1 MIKKPVLKIG
11 NRFVGENYPPL
22 IIVELG
28 INHNGNFVLAKKL
41 IVTAKKMGAE
51 IIKHQTHIPDDE
63 MSIEAKKIIP
73 VHTNENIYNIISN
86 SSLSYEQE
94 KNLQNYVKQQ
104 GMTFISTPF
113 SREAA
118 NRLNRMD
125 VPAYKIGSGECNNF
139 PLIEHICKFK
149 KPIILSTG
157 MNDIAN
163 IKKAVKIIEN
173 KKIPYA
179 LLHCT
184 NIYPTPPNLVR
195 LNSIDEMKK
204 IFPKAVI
211 GLSDHTGN
219 NYTSFAALG
228 KGASIIEK
236 HFIDTKKRVGPDIP
250 ASIDKNQLKDLILG
264 SKEIFMSLPG
274 KKKPVKEEKNTA
286 NFAFAS
292 VVSNSYI
299 KAGSILTKKNI
310 WVRRP
315 GNGDFNAE
323 KFKDLLGKKVFKNIE
338 KNTQIKKNHLI
349 NNVKKK
355 N

>member
-1 MIKKPVLKIG
+1 
-11 NRFVGENYPPL
+11 
-22 IIVELG
+22 
-28 INHNGNFVLAKKL
+28 
-41 IVTAKKMGAE
+41 MGAE

-73 VHTNENIYNIISN
+73 VHTTENIYNIISN

-94 KNLQNYVKQQ
+94 KNFQIYVKKL

-118 NRLNRMD
+118 NRLNRMN

-157 MNDIAN
+157 MNDIAS
-163 IKKAVKIIEN
+163 IKKAVKIIES

-184 NIYPTPPNLVR
+184 NLYPTPPNLVR

-211 GLSDHTGN
+211 GLSDHTG
-219 NYTSFAALG
+219 TITHPCSLG
-228 KGASIIEK
+228 KGVSIIEK
-236 HFIDTKKRVGPDIP
+236 RFIDTKKR
-250 ASIDKNQLKDLILG
+250 KD
-264 SKEIFMSLPG
+264 
-274 KKKPVKEEKNTA
+274 
-286 NFAFAS
+286 
-292 VVSNSYI
+292 
-299 KAGSILTKKNI
+299 
-310 WVRRP
+310 
-315 GNGDFNAE
+315 
-323 KFKDLLGKKVFKNIE
+323 
-338 KNTQIKKNHLI
+338 QI
-349 NNVKKK
+349 
-355 N
+355 

>member
-11 NRFVGENYPPL
+11 NRFIGENYPPL

-118 NRLNRMD
+118 NRLNRMN

-163 IKKAVKIIEN
+163 IKKAVKIIES

-236 HFIDTKKRVGPDIP
+236 QR
-250 ASIDKNQLKDLILG
+250 IL
-264 SKEIFMSLPG
+264 S
-274 KKKPVKEEKNTA
+274 TA
-286 NFAFAS
+286 
-292 VVSNSYI
+292 
-299 KAGSILTKKNI
+299 
-310 WVRRP
+310 
-315 GNGDFNAE
+315 
-323 KFKDLLGKKVFKNIE
+323 
-338 KNTQIKKNHLI
+338 
-349 NNVKKK
+349 
-355 N
+355 

>member
-11 NRFVGENYPPL
+11 NRFIGENYLPL

-28 INHNGNFVLAKKL
+28 INHNGNLVLAKKL
-41 IVTAKKMGAE
+41 IMTAKKMGAE

-73 VHTNENIYNIISN
+73 VHTTENIYNIISN

-94 KNLQNYVKQQ
+94 KNFQMYVKKL

-118 NRLNRMD
+118 NRLNRMN

-157 MNDIAN
+157 MNDIN
-163 IKKAVKIIEN
+163 SIKKAVRIIESY
-173 KKIPYA
+173 KIPYA

-184 NIYPTPPNLVR
+184 NLYPTPAKLIR
-195 LNSIDEMKK
+195 LNAIDEMKK
-204 IFPKAVI
+204 TFPKAVI

-228 KGASIIEK
+228 KGVSIIEK
-236 HFIDTKKRVGPDIP
+236 HFIDTKKRKGPDIK
-250 ASIDKNQLKDLILG
+250 ASIDKKQLKDLIVG
-264 SKEIFMSLPG
+264 SREIYFSLPG
-274 KKKPVKEEKNTA
+274 NKKPVKEEKKTA

-299 KAGSILTKKNI
+299 KSGSILSKKNI

-315 GNGDFNAE
+315 GNGDFKAE
-323 KFKDLLGKKVFKNIE
+323 YYEKLLGKKVFKNIE
-338 KNTQIKKNHLI
+338 KNTQIKKNHF
-349 NNVKKK
+349 KK
-355 N
+355 